1 MILPKM
7 TILNTLHNASLR
19 ILALA
24 AVLIA
29 FAACSDPYEDD
40 FRINSGYPE
49 ITRPENATLADTP
62 NRRRVFIAF
71 SFGYNNLS
79 YDLKEDIEDMI
90 TENVPGYGADENVLL
105 VLSQNTANGYNYSIP
120 SSPVLTHIYANGE
133 EIIRDTL
140 KVYADTTVAARKA
153 VVNDVLTIAKERFPA
168 QSYGMLMSS
177 HGTGW
182 APQGYCYSPP
192 DKTSGSIFGLNN
204 SFPYDGPSKY
214 HEERPLLKSIGS
226 HYNGSAARSI
236 EIEIADLA
244 DAIPMHLDYIL
255 FDACF
260 MGCVEV
266 AYELRNKC
274 DMMCFSQTEIL
285 SNGMDYS
292 TLLSILFSE
301 DSIDLTR
308 CAEDYFNMY
317 KDQSS
322 SIMRSATISVVD
334 CRKLDKLAQIIAD
347 NSEAIKALATNS
359 KNRQNVQGYFQP
371 KYSKNHGLFYD
382 VESILQESGAS
393 AETMG
398 KLREALAD
406 CIICKYATPTFLNA
420 FDIRT
425 HSGLSMYLQD
435 PDRYILNDFYKT
447 LEWNNT
453 THIVE

>member
-1 MILPKM
+1 MALVATFCMI
-7 TILNTLHNASLR
+7 
-19 ILALA
+19 
-24 AVLIA
+24 
-29 FAACSDPYEDD
+29 AACDDPYKDE
-40 FRINSGYPE
+40 FRVNAYNPE
-49 ITRPENATLADTP
+49 IKRPDDATLADIP
-62 NRRRVFIAF
+62 NNRRVFIAF

-90 TENVPGYGADENVLL
+90 SNNVPEHGFEENVVL
-105 VLSQNTANGYNYSIP
+105 VLSQNTKNGYNYSVP
-120 SSPVLTHIYANGE
+120 SAPVLTHIYTRGE

-140 KVYADTTVAARKA
+140 KIYADTTVAARKA
-153 VVNDVLTIAKERFPA
+153 VVSDVLNLAKDRFPA
-168 QSYGMLMSS
+168 KSYGMLLSS

-192 DKTSGSIFGLNN
+192 DKTSGSIFSLNN

-260 MGCVEV
+260 MGCIEV

-317 KDQSS
+317 KGQSS